1 MTMLNSNGQ
10 ARKVKNHFDSDIVD
24 YDACCSKV
32 VPMNDEIHNIIV
44 DTIPFDRK
52 SKLKILDL
60 GVGTGL
66 GALKI
71 LNEFPNSHLTGI
83 DFSSKMIFR
92 ARERLKI
99 FDNRVK
105 LIEADFNNID
115 FPEKYDVI
123 VSAIT
128 IHNSNETNQKKLMTK
143 IFNHLNDKGCFLN
156 GDFAKTKSEFLNKK
170 LDEFYKEYLKN
181 NLRGEELRV
190 WLHHAF
196 KEDKPVA
203 LEDQLLWM
211 KEAGFREIEC
221 IWRHQNLA
229 VYYGLK

>member
-1 MTMLNSNGQ
+1 MLNSNGQ
-10 ARKVKNHFDSDIVD
+10 ARKIKNHFNSDIVD
-24 YDACCSKV
+24 YDACCNKV
-32 VPMNDEIHNIIV
+32 VPMNDEIHNVIV
-44 DTIPFDRK
+44 DSIPFDRN

-71 LNEFPNSHLTGI
+71 LNEFPNSQLTGI
-83 DFSSKMIFR
+83 DFSLKMIFR

-99 FDNRVK
+99 FGNRVK
-105 LIEADFNNID
+105 LIEADFNKID
-115 FPEKYDVI
+115 FPGKYDVI

-128 IHNSNETNQKKLMTK
+128 IHNSNETNQRKLMSK
-143 IFNHLNDKGCFLN
+143 ILNHLNDNGCFLN
-156 GDFAKTKSEFLNKK
+156 GDFTKTKSEFLNKK
-170 LDEFYKEYLKN
+170 LNEYYKEYLRN

-203 LEDQLLWM
+203 LENQFLWM

>member
-10 ARKVKNHFDSDIVD
+10 AKKVKNHFDSDIVD

-44 DTIPFDRK
+44 DSIPFDRK

-71 LNEFPNSHLTGI
+71 LNEFPNSQLTGI
-83 DFSSKMIFR
+83 DFSSKMISR
-92 ARERLKI
+92 ARERLRI
-99 FDNRVK
+99 FGNRVK
-105 LIEADFNNID
+105 LIEADFNKINL
-115 FPEKYDVI
+115 PEKYDVI
-123 VSAIT
+123 VSAIA
-128 IHNSNETNQKKLMTK
+128 IHNSNEIHQKNLMRE
-143 IFNHLNDKGCFLN
+143 IFSHLNNNGCFLN
-156 GDFAKTKSEFLNKK
+156 GDFAKTKSKFLNKK

-181 NLRGEELRV
+181 NLRGEELKV
-190 WLHHAF
+190 WSHHAF
-196 KEDKPVA
+196 NEDKPIA

-221 IWRHQNLA
+221 IWRFQNLA

>member
-1 MTMLNSNGQ
+1 MLNSDGQ
-10 ARKVKNHFDSDIVD
+10 AKKVKNHFNSDIVD

-44 DTIPFDRK
+44 DSIPFDRK
-52 SKLKILDL
+52 SRIKVLDL

-71 LNEFPNSHLTGI
+71 LNEFPNSRLTGI
-83 DFSSKMIFR
+83 DFSSKMISR

-99 FDNRVK
+99 FGNRVK
-105 LIEADFNNID
+105 LIEADFNRID
-115 FPEKYDVI
+115 FPEKYDVV

-128 IHNSNETNQKKLMTK
+128 IHNSNETDQKNLMSK
-143 IFNHLNDKGCFLN
+143 VFNHLNNNNCFLN

-181 NLRGEELRV
+181 NLRGEELKA
-190 WLHHAF
+190 WFNHAF

>member
-1 MTMLNSNGQ
+1 MLNSNEQ
-10 ARKVKNHFDSDIVD
+10 AKKVKNHFNSDIVD
-24 YDACCSKV
+24 YDACCNKV
-32 VPMNDEIHNIIV
+32 VPMNDEIHNLIV
-44 DTIPFDRK
+44 DSIPFDRK
-52 SKLKILDL
+52 SRIKVLDL

-71 LNEFPNSHLTGI
+71 LNEFPNSQLTGI
-83 DFSSKMIFR
+83 DFSSKIISR

-99 FDNRVK
+99 FGNRVK
-105 LIEADFNNID
+105 LIEADFNKID

-123 VSAIT
+123 VSVVT
-128 IHNSNETNQKKLMTK
+128 IHNSNETDQKKLMKK
-143 IFNHLNDKGCFLN
+143 IFNYLNDKGCFLN
-156 GDFAKTKSEFLNKK
+156 GDFARTKSEFLNKK
-170 LDEFYKEYLKN
+170 LDEFYKEYLRN
-181 NLRGEELRV
+181 NLRGEELKV

-196 KEDKPVA
+196 KEDKPIA

-229 VYYGLK
+229 IYYGLKQS

>member
-1 MTMLNSNGQ
+1 MLNSNGQ
-10 ARKVKNHFDSDIVD
+10 ARKIKNHFNSDIVD
-24 YDACCSKV
+24 YDACCNKV
-32 VPMNDEIHNIIV
+32 VPRNDEIYNIIV
-44 DTIPFDRK
+44 DSIPFDRK

-71 LNEFPNSHLTGI
+71 LNEFPNSRLTGI
-83 DFSSKMIFR
+83 DFSSKMISR

-99 FDNRVK
+99 FSNRVK
-105 LIEADFNNID
+105 LIEADFNKID

-123 VSAIT
+123 VSAVT
-128 IHNSNETNQKKLMTK
+128 IHNSNETNQKRLMSK
-143 IFNHLNDKGCFLN
+143 IFNHLNDGGCFLN

-170 LDEFYKEYLKN
+170 LDESYKEYLRN
-181 NLRGEELRV
+181 NLRGEELKV

-196 KEDKPVA
+196 KEDRPVA

>member
-128 IHNSNETNQKKLMTK
+128 IHNSNETNQK
-143 IFNHLNDKGCFLN
+143 N
-156 GDFAKTKSEFLNKK
+156 
-170 LDEFYKEYLKN
+170 
-181 NLRGEELRV
+181 
-190 WLHHAF
+190 
-196 KEDKPVA
+196 
-203 LEDQLLWM
+203 
-211 KEAGFREIEC
+211 
-221 IWRHQNLA
+221 
-229 VYYGLK
+229 